1 MRLMNMVQTQS
12 DQLKLLIVED
22 DNILLT
28 MMADALAV
36 EGFNVL
42 AAASDAQS
50 AMKYFDKARPDVV
63 ILDIDLGAGPSGID
77 LANKMRQISGRIAIV
92 FCTSFKDMRFIQG
105 QYLKYP
111 LHTVVLKKADV
122 VNMEKFSKAI
132 NDAVELI
139 RESDESK
146 PDQLHDK
153 YYKDLTTLE
162 IELLTLISSGHSNKQ
177 VAAEKGISLKS
188 CENAIARLAKKLGIP
203 ATEQSNQ
210 RVLLTRKYM
219 ELSGK
224 SSSN

>member
-1 MRLMNMVQTQS
+1 MVMSMLQTHS

-22 DNILLT
+22 DKILLT
-28 MMADALAV
+28 MMSGALTS

-42 AAASDAQS
+42 AASDAQS
-50 AMKYFDKARPDVV
+50 AMQYFDKARPDVV

-105 QYLKYP
+105 DYLKYP

-122 VNMEKFSKAI
+122 VNIEKFSNAI
-132 NDAVELI
+132 NEAVELI
-139 RESDESK
+139 RESDESR
-146 PDQLHDK
+146 PDQLHEK
-153 YYKDLTTLE
+153 YYKDLTALE
-162 IELLTLISSGHSNKQ
+162 IELLTLIAGGHSNKQ

-188 CENAIARLAKKLGIP
+188 CENAIARLAKKLEIP
-203 ATEQSNQ
+203 AAEQSNQ
-210 RVLLTRKYM
+210 RVLLTRKYL

-224 SSSN
+224 SNSK

>member
-1 MRLMNMVQTQS
+1 MVMSILQTHS

-22 DNILLT
+22 DKILLT
-28 MMADALAV
+28 MMSGALTS

-42 AAASDAQS
+42 AASDAQS
-50 AMKYFDKARPDVV
+50 AMQYFDKARPDVV

-105 QYLKYP
+105 DYLKYP

-122 VNMEKFSKAI
+122 VNMEKFSNAI
-132 NDAVELI
+132 NEAVELI

-146 PDQLHDK
+146 PDQLHEK
-153 YYKDLTTLE
+153 YYKDLTALE
-162 IELLTLISSGHSNKQ
+162 IELLTLIAGGHSNKQ

-188 CENAIARLAKKLGIP
+188 CENAIARLAKKLEIP
-203 ATEQSNQ
+203 ANEQSNQ

-224 SSSN
+224 SSSD

>member
-1 MRLMNMVQTQS
+1 MVMSMLQTQS
-12 DQLKLLIVED
+12 GQLKLLIVED
-22 DNILLT
+22 DKILLT
-28 MMADALAV
+28 MMSGALTS

-42 AAASDAQS
+42 AASDAQS
-50 AMKYFDKARPDVV
+50 AMQYFDKARPDVV

-105 QYLKYP
+105 DYLKYP

-122 VNMEKFSKAI
+122 VNMEKFSNAI
-132 NDAVELI
+132 NEAVELI
-139 RESDESK
+139 RESDESR
-146 PDQLHDK
+146 PDQLHEK
-153 YYKDLTTLE
+153 YYKDLTALE
-162 IELLTLISSGHSNKQ
+162 IELLTLIAGGHSNKQ

-188 CENAIARLAKKLGIP
+188 CENAIARLAKKLEIP

-210 RVLLTRKYM
+210 RVLLTRKYL

-224 SSSN
+224 SNSK

>member
-1 MRLMNMVQTQS
+1 MVMSMLQTQS
-12 DQLKLLIVED
+12 GQLKLLIVED
-22 DNILLT
+22 DKILLT
-28 MMADALAV
+28 MMSGALTS

-42 AAASDAQS
+42 AASDAQS
-50 AMKYFDKARPDVV
+50 AMQYFDKARPDVV

-105 QYLKYP
+105 DYLKYP

-122 VNMEKFSKAI
+122 VNMEKFSNAI
-132 NDAVELI
+132 NEAVELI

-146 PDQLHDK
+146 PDQLHEK
-153 YYKDLTTLE
+153 YYKDLTALE
-162 IELLTLISSGHSNKQ
+162 IELLTLIAGGHSNKQ

-188 CENAIARLAKKLGIP
+188 CENAIARLAKKLEIP
-203 ATEQSNQ
+203 AAEQSNQ

-224 SSSN
+224 SSSD

>member
-1 MRLMNMVQTQS
+1 MVMSMLQTQS
-12 DQLKLLIVED
+12 GQLKLLIVED
-22 DNILLT
+22 DKILLT
-28 MMADALAV
+28 MMSHALTA

-42 AAASDAQS
+42 AANDAQS
-50 AMKYFDKARPDVV
+50 AMQYFDKARPDVV

-105 QYLKYP
+105 DYLKYP

-122 VNMEKFSKAI
+122 VNIEKFSNAI
-132 NDAVELI
+132 NEAVELI

-146 PDQLHDK
+146 PDNLHEK
-153 YYKDLTTLE
+153 YYKDLTALE
-162 IELLTLISSGHSNKQ
+162 IELLTLIAGGHSNKQ

-188 CENAIARLAKKLGIP
+188 CENAIARLAKKLEIP
-203 ATEQSNQ
+203 AAEQSNQ

-224 SSSN
+224 SSSD

>member
-1 MRLMNMVQTQS
+1 MVMSMLQTHS

-22 DNILLT
+22 DKILLT
-28 MMADALAV
+28 MMSGALTS

-42 AAASDAQS
+42 AASDAQS
-50 AMKYFDKARPDVV
+50 AMQYFDKARPDVV

-105 QYLKYP
+105 DYLKYP

-122 VNMEKFSKAI
+122 VNMEKFSNAI
-132 NDAVELI
+132 NKAVELI

-146 PDQLHDK
+146 PDNLHEK
-153 YYKDLTTLE
+153 YYKDLTALE
-162 IELLTLISSGHSNKQ
+162 IELLTLIAGGHSNKQ

-188 CENAIARLAKKLGIP
+188 CENAIARLAKKLEIP

-210 RVLLTRKYM
+210 RVLLTRKYL

-224 SSSN
+224 SNSK

>member
-1 MRLMNMVQTQS
+1 MSMLQTHS

-22 DNILLT
+22 DKILLT
-28 MMADALAV
+28 MMSGALTS

-42 AAASDAQS
+42 AASDAQS
-50 AMKYFDKARPDVV
+50 AMQYFDKARPDVV

-105 QYLKYP
+105 DYLKYP

-122 VNMEKFSKAI
+122 VNMEKFSNAI
-132 NDAVELI
+132 NEAVELI
-139 RESDESK
+139 RESDESR
-146 PDQLHDK
+146 PDQLHEK
-153 YYKDLTTLE
+153 YYKDLTALE
-162 IELLTLISSGHSNKQ
+162 IELLTLIAGGHSNKQ

-188 CENAIARLAKKLGIP
+188 CENAIARLAKKLEIP
-203 ATEQSNQ
+203 ATEQSNH
-210 RVLLTRKYM
+210 RVLLSRKYM

-224 SSSN
+224 SSSD

>member
-1 MRLMNMVQTQS
+1 MSMLQTQS
-12 DQLKLLIVED
+12 GQLKLLIVED
-22 DNILLT
+22 DKILLT
-28 MMADALAV
+28 MMSGALTS

-42 AAASDAQS
+42 AASDAQS
-50 AMKYFDKARPDVV
+50 AMQYFDKARPDVV

-105 QYLKYP
+105 DYLKYP

-122 VNMEKFSKAI
+122 VNMEKFSNAI
-132 NDAVELI
+132 NEAVELI

-146 PDQLHDK
+146 PDNLHEK
-153 YYKDLTTLE
+153 YYKDLTALE
-162 IELLTLISSGHSNKQ
+162 IELLTLIAGGHSNKQ

-188 CENAIARLAKKLGIP
+188 CENAIARLAKKLEIP
-203 ATEQSNQ
+203 ANEQSNQ

-224 SSSN
+224 SSSD

>member
-1 MRLMNMVQTQS
+1 MVMSMLQTHS

-22 DNILLT
+22 DKILLT
-28 MMADALAV
+28 MMSGALTS

-42 AAASDAQS
+42 AASDAQS
-50 AMKYFDKARPDVV
+50 AMQYFDKARPDVV

-105 QYLKYP
+105 DYLKYP

-122 VNMEKFSKAI
+122 VNMEKFSNAI
-132 NDAVELI
+132 NEAVELI

-146 PDQLHDK
+146 PDQLHEK
-153 YYKDLTTLE
+153 YYKDLTALE
-162 IELLTLISSGHSNKQ
+162 IELLTLIAGGHSNKQ

-188 CENAIARLAKKLGIP
+188 CENAIARLAKKLEIP
-203 ATEQSNQ
+203 AAEQSNQ
-210 RVLLTRKYM
+210 RVLLTRKYL

-224 SSSN
+224 SNSK

>member
-1 MRLMNMVQTQS
+1 MVMSMLQTQS
-12 DQLKLLIVED
+12 GQLKLLIVED
-22 DNILLT
+22 DKILLT
-28 MMADALAV
+28 MMSHALTA

-42 AAASDAQS
+42 AANDAQS
-50 AMKYFDKARPDVV
+50 AMQYFDKARPDVV

-105 QYLKYP
+105 DYLKYP

-122 VNMEKFSKAI
+122 VNMEKFSNAI
-132 NDAVELI
+132 NEAVELI

-146 PDQLHDK
+146 PDNLHEK
-153 YYKDLTTLE
+153 YYKDLTALE
-162 IELLTLISSGHSNKQ
+162 IELLTLIAGGHSNKQ

-188 CENAIARLAKKLGIP
+188 CENAIARLAKKLEIP
-203 ATEQSNQ
+203 ANEQSNQ

-224 SSSN
+224 SSSD

>member
-1 MRLMNMVQTQS
+1 MSILQTQS
-12 DQLKLLIVED
+12 GQLKLLIVED
-22 DNILLT
+22 DKILLT
-28 MMADALAV
+28 MMSHALTT

-42 AAASDAQS
+42 AANDAQS
-50 AMKYFDKARPDVV
+50 AMQYFDKARPDVV

-105 QYLKYP
+105 DYLKYP

-122 VNMEKFSKAI
+122 VNMEKFSNAI
-132 NDAVELI
+132 NEAVELI
-139 RESDESK
+139 RESDDSK
-146 PDQLHDK
+146 PDNLHEK
-153 YYKDLTTLE
+153 YYKDLTALE
-162 IELLTLISSGHSNKQ
+162 IELLTLIAGGHSNKQ

-188 CENAIARLAKKLGIP
+188 CENAIARLAKKLEIP
-203 ATEQSNQ
+203 AAEQSNQ

-224 SSSN
+224 SSSD

>member
-1 MRLMNMVQTQS
+1 MSMLQTHS

-22 DNILLT
+22 DKILLT
-28 MMADALAV
+28 MMSHALTA

-42 AAASDAQS
+42 AANDAQS
-50 AMKYFDKARPDVV
+50 AIQYFDKARPDVV

-105 QYLKYP
+105 DYLKYP

-122 VNMEKFSKAI
+122 VNMEKFSNAI
-132 NDAVELI
+132 NEAVELI

-146 PDQLHDK
+146 PDNLHEK
-153 YYKDLTTLE
+153 YYKDLTALE
-162 IELLTLISSGHSNKQ
+162 IELQTLIAGGHSNKQ

-188 CENAIARLAKKLGIP
+188 CENAIARLAKKLEIP
-203 ATEQSNQ
+203 AAEQSKQ

-224 SSSN
+224 SSSD

>member
-1 MRLMNMVQTQS
+1 MVMSILQTQS

-22 DNILLT
+22 DKILLT
-28 MMADALAV
+28 MMSHALTA

-42 AAASDAQS
+42 AANDAQS
-50 AMKYFDKARPDVV
+50 AIQYFDKARPDVV

-105 QYLKYP
+105 DYLKYP

-122 VNMEKFSKAI
+122 VNMEKFSNAI
-132 NDAVELI
+132 NEAVELI
-139 RESDESK
+139 RESDESR
-146 PDQLHDK
+146 PDQLHEK
-153 YYKDLTTLE
+153 YYKDLTALE
-162 IELLTLISSGHSNKQ
+162 IELLTLIAGGHSNKQ

-188 CENAIARLAKKLGIP
+188 CENAIARLAKKLEIP
-203 ATEQSNQ
+203 AAEQSNQ

-224 SSSN
+224 SSSD

>member
-1 MRLMNMVQTQS
+1 MVMSILQTQS
-12 DQLKLLIVED
+12 GQLKLLIVED
-22 DNILLT
+22 DKILLT
-28 MMADALAV
+28 MMSGALTS

-42 AAASDAQS
+42 AANDAQS
-50 AMKYFDKARPDVV
+50 AMQYFDKARPDVV

-105 QYLKYP
+105 DYLKYP

-122 VNMEKFSKAI
+122 VNMEKFSNAI
-132 NDAVELI
+132 NEAVELI

-146 PDQLHDK
+146 PDNLHEK
-153 YYKDLTTLE
+153 YYKDLTALE
-162 IELLTLISSGHSNKQ
+162 IELLTLIAGGHSNKQ

-188 CENAIARLAKKLGIP
+188 CENAIARLAKKLEIP
-203 ATEQSNQ
+203 AAEQSNQ

-224 SSSN
+224 SSSD

>member
-1 MRLMNMVQTQS
+1 MVMSILQTHS

-22 DNILLT
+22 DKILLT
-28 MMADALAV
+28 MMSHALTA

-42 AAASDAQS
+42 AANDAQS
-50 AMKYFDKARPDVV
+50 AMQYFDKARPDVV

-105 QYLKYP
+105 DYLKYP

-122 VNMEKFSKAI
+122 VNMEKFSNAI
-132 NDAVELI
+132 NEAVELI
-139 RESDESK
+139 RESDESR
-146 PDQLHDK
+146 PDQLHEK
-153 YYKDLTTLE
+153 YYKDLTALE
-162 IELLTLISSGHSNKQ
+162 IELLTLIAGGHSNKQ

-188 CENAIARLAKKLGIP
+188 CENAIARLAKKLEIP
-203 ATEQSNQ
+203 AAEQSNQ

-224 SSSN
+224 SSSD

>member
-1 MRLMNMVQTQS
+1 MVMSILQTHS

-22 DNILLT
+22 DKILLT
-28 MMADALAV
+28 MMSGALTS

-42 AAASDAQS
+42 AASDAQS
-50 AMKYFDKARPDVV
+50 AMQYFDKARPDVV

-105 QYLKYP
+105 DYLKYP

-122 VNMEKFSKAI
+122 VNIEKFSNAI
-132 NDAVELI
+132 NEAVELI
-139 RESDESK
+139 RKSDESK
-146 PDQLHDK
+146 PDQLHEK
-153 YYKDLTTLE
+153 YYKDLTALE
-162 IELLTLISSGHSNKQ
+162 IELLTLIAGGHSNKQ

-188 CENAIARLAKKLGIP
+188 CENAIARLAKKLEIP

-224 SSSN
+224 SSSD

>member
-1 MRLMNMVQTQS
+1 MVMSILQTQS

-22 DNILLT
+22 DKILLT
-28 MMADALAV
+28 MMSGALTS

-42 AAASDAQS
+42 AANDAQS
-50 AMKYFDKARPDVV
+50 AMQYFDKARPDVV

-105 QYLKYP
+105 DYLKYP

-122 VNMEKFSKAI
+122 VNMEKFSNAI
-132 NDAVELI
+132 NEAVELI
-139 RESDESK
+139 RESDESR
-146 PDQLHDK
+146 PDQLHEK
-153 YYKDLTTLE
+153 YYKDLTALE
-162 IELLTLISSGHSNKQ
+162 IELLTLIAGGHSNKQ

-188 CENAIARLAKKLGIP
+188 CENAIARLAKKLEIP
-203 ATEQSNQ
+203 AAEQSNQ

-224 SSSN
+224 SSSD

>member
-1 MRLMNMVQTQS
+1 MVMSMLQTHS

-22 DNILLT
+22 DKILLT
-28 MMADALAV
+28 MMSHALTA

-42 AAASDAQS
+42 AANHAQS
-50 AMKYFDKARPDVV
+50 AMQYFDKARPDVV

-105 QYLKYP
+105 DYLKYP

-122 VNMEKFSKAI
+122 VNMEKFSNAI
-132 NDAVELI
+132 NEAIELI

-146 PDQLHDK
+146 PDNLHEK
-153 YYKDLTTLE
+153 YYKDLTALE
-162 IELLTLISSGHSNKQ
+162 IELLTLIAGGHSNKQ

-188 CENAIARLAKKLGIP
+188 CENAIARLAKKLEIP
-203 ATEQSNQ
+203 AAEQSNQ
-210 RVLLTRKYM
+210 RVLLTRKYL

-224 SSSN
+224 SNSK

>member
-1 MRLMNMVQTQS
+1 MVMSMLQTHS

-22 DNILLT
+22 DKILLT
-28 MMADALAV
+28 MMSGALTS

-42 AAASDAQS
+42 AASDAQS
-50 AMKYFDKARPDVV
+50 AMQYFDKARPDVV

-105 QYLKYP
+105 DYLKYP

-122 VNMEKFSKAI
+122 VNMEKFSNAI
-132 NDAVELI
+132 NEAVELI
-139 RESDESK
+139 RESDESR
-146 PDQLHDK
+146 PDQLHEK
-153 YYKDLTTLE
+153 YYKDLTALE
-162 IELLTLISSGHSNKQ
+162 IELLTLIAAGHSNKQ

-188 CENAIARLAKKLGIP
+188 CENAIARLAKKLEIP

-210 RVLLTRKYM
+210 RVLLTRKYL

-224 SSSN
+224 SNSK

>member
-1 MRLMNMVQTQS
+1 MSILQTQS

-22 DNILLT
+22 DKILLT
-28 MMADALAV
+28 MMSGALTS

-42 AAASDAQS
+42 AASDAQS
-50 AMKYFDKARPDVV
+50 AMQYFDKARPDVV

-105 QYLKYP
+105 DYLKYP

-122 VNMEKFSKAI
+122 VNMEKFSNAI
-132 NDAVELI
+132 NEAVELI

-146 PDQLHDK
+146 PDNLHEK
-153 YYKDLTTLE
+153 YYKDLTALE
-162 IELLTLISSGHSNKQ
+162 IELLTLIAGGHSNKQ

-188 CENAIARLAKKLGIP
+188 CENAIARLAKKLEIP
-203 ATEQSNQ
+203 AAEQSNQ

-224 SSSN
+224 SSSD

>member
-1 MRLMNMVQTQS
+1 MSMLQTQS
-12 DQLKLLIVED
+12 GQLKLLIVED
-22 DNILLT
+22 DKILLT
-28 MMADALAV
+28 MMSGALTS

-42 AAASDAQS
+42 AASDAQS
-50 AMKYFDKARPDVV
+50 AMQYFDKARPDVV

-105 QYLKYP
+105 DYLKYP

-122 VNMEKFSKAI
+122 VNMEKFSNAI
-132 NDAVELI
+132 NEAVELI
-139 RESDESK
+139 RESDESR
-146 PDQLHDK
+146 PDQLHEK
-153 YYKDLTTLE
+153 YYKDLTALE
-162 IELLTLISSGHSNKQ
+162 IELLTLIAGGHSNKQ

-188 CENAIARLAKKLGIP
+188 CENAIARLAKKLEIP
-203 ATEQSNQ
+203 ANEQSNQ

-224 SSSN
+224 SSSD

>member
-1 MRLMNMVQTQS
+1 MVMSMLQTHS

-22 DNILLT
+22 DKILLT
-28 MMADALAV
+28 MMSGALTS

-42 AAASDAQS
+42 AASDAQS
-50 AMKYFDKARPDVV
+50 AMQYFDKARPDVV

-105 QYLKYP
+105 DYLKYP

-122 VNMEKFSKAI
+122 VNMEKFSNAI
-132 NDAVELI
+132 NEAIELI

-146 PDQLHDK
+146 PDNLHEK
-153 YYKDLTTLE
+153 FYKDLTALE
-162 IELLTLISSGHSNKQ
+162 IELLTLIAGGHSNKQ

-188 CENAIARLAKKLGIP
+188 CENAIARLAKKLEIP
-203 ATEQSNQ
+203 AAEQSNQ

-224 SSSN
+224 SSSD

>member
-1 MRLMNMVQTQS
+1 MVMSMLQTHS

-22 DNILLT
+22 DKILLT
-28 MMADALAV
+28 MMSGALTS

-42 AAASDAQS
+42 AASDAQS
-50 AMKYFDKARPDVV
+50 AMQYFDKARPDVV

-105 QYLKYP
+105 DYLKYP

-122 VNMEKFSKAI
+122 VNMEKFSNAI
-132 NDAVELI
+132 NEAVELI

-146 PDQLHDK
+146 PDNLHEK
-153 YYKDLTTLE
+153 YYKDLTALE
-162 IELLTLISSGHSNKQ
+162 IELLTLIAGGHSNKQ

-188 CENAIARLAKKLGIP
+188 CENAIARLAKKLEIP

-210 RVLLTRKYM
+210 RVLLTRKYL

-224 SSSN
+224 SNSK

>member
-1 MRLMNMVQTQS
+1 MVMSILQTQS
-12 DQLKLLIVED
+12 GQLKLLIVED
-22 DNILLT
+22 DKILLT
-28 MMADALAV
+28 MMSGALTS

-42 AAASDAQS
+42 AASDAQS
-50 AMKYFDKARPDVV
+50 AMQYFDKARPDVV

-105 QYLKYP
+105 DYLKYP

-122 VNMEKFSKAI
+122 VNMEKFSNAI
-132 NDAVELI
+132 NEAVELI

-146 PDQLHDK
+146 PDNLHEK
-153 YYKDLTTLE
+153 YYKDLTALE
-162 IELLTLISSGHSNKQ
+162 IELLTLIAGGHSNKQ

-188 CENAIARLAKKLGIP
+188 CENAIARLAKKLEIP
-203 ATEQSNQ
+203 AAEQSNQ

-224 SSSN
+224 SSSD

>member
-1 MRLMNMVQTQS
+1 MVMSMLQTHS

-22 DNILLT
+22 DKILLT
-28 MMADALAV
+28 MMSHALTA

-42 AAASDAQS
+42 AANDAQS
-50 AMKYFDKARPDVV
+50 AMQYFDKARPDVV

-105 QYLKYP
+105 DYLKYP

-122 VNMEKFSKAI
+122 VNMEKFSNAI
-132 NDAVELI
+132 NEAVELI
-139 RESDESK
+139 RESDESR
-146 PDQLHDK
+146 PDQLHEK
-153 YYKDLTTLE
+153 YYKDLTALE
-162 IELLTLISSGHSNKQ
+162 IELLTLIASGHSNKQ

-188 CENAIARLAKKLGIP
+188 CENAIARLAKKLEIP
-203 ATEQSNQ
+203 AAEQSNQ

-224 SSSN
+224 SSSD

>member
-1 MRLMNMVQTQS
+1 MVMSMLQTQS
-12 DQLKLLIVED
+12 GQLKLLIVED
-22 DNILLT
+22 DKILLT
-28 MMADALAV
+28 MMSGALTS

-42 AAASDAQS
+42 AASDAQS
-50 AMKYFDKARPDVV
+50 AMQYFDKARPDVV

-105 QYLKYP
+105 DYLKYP

-122 VNMEKFSKAI
+122 VNMEKFSNAI
-132 NDAVELI
+132 NEAVELI

-146 PDQLHDK
+146 PDQLHEK
-153 YYKDLTTLE
+153 YYKDLTALE
-162 IELLTLISSGHSNKQ
+162 IELLTLIAAGHSNKQ

-188 CENAIARLAKKLGIP
+188 CENAIARLAKKLEIP

-210 RVLLTRKYM
+210 RVLLTRKYL

-224 SSSN
+224 SNSK

>member
-1 MRLMNMVQTQS
+1 MSILQTQS

-22 DNILLT
+22 DKILLT
-28 MMADALAV
+28 MMSHALTA

-42 AAASDAQS
+42 AANDAQS
-50 AMKYFDKARPDVV
+50 AMQYFDKARPDVV

-105 QYLKYP
+105 DYLKYP

-122 VNMEKFSKAI
+122 VNMEKFSNAI
-132 NDAVELI
+132 NEAVELI
-139 RESDESK
+139 RESDESR
-146 PDQLHDK
+146 PDQLHEK
-153 YYKDLTTLE
+153 YYKDLTALE
-162 IELLTLISSGHSNKQ
+162 IELLTLIAGGHSNKQ

-188 CENAIARLAKKLGIP
+188 CENAIARLAKKLEIP
-203 ATEQSNQ
+203 AAEQSNQ
-210 RVLLTRKYM
+210 RVLLTRKYL

-224 SSSN
+224 SNSK

>member
-1 MRLMNMVQTQS
+1 MSMLQTQS
-12 DQLKLLIVED
+12 GQLKLLIVED
-22 DNILLT
+22 DKILLT
-28 MMADALAV
+28 MMSGALTS

-42 AAASDAQS
+42 AASDAQS
-50 AMKYFDKARPDVV
+50 AMQYFDKARPDVV

-105 QYLKYP
+105 DYLKYP

-122 VNMEKFSKAI
+122 VNMEKFSNAI
-132 NDAVELI
+132 NEAVELI
-139 RESDESK
+139 RESDESG
-146 PDQLHDK
+146 PDQLHEK
-153 YYKDLTTLE
+153 YYKDLTALE
-162 IELLTLISSGHSNKQ
+162 IELLTLIAGGHSNKQ

-188 CENAIARLAKKLGIP
+188 CENAIARLAKKLEIP
-203 ATEQSNQ
+203 AAEQSNQ

-224 SSSN
+224 SSSA

>member
-1 MRLMNMVQTQS
+1 MVMSMLQTHS

-22 DNILLT
+22 DKILLT
-28 MMADALAV
+28 MMSGALTS

-42 AAASDAQS
+42 AASDAQS
-50 AMKYFDKARPDVV
+50 AMQYFDKARPDVV

-105 QYLKYP
+105 DYLKYP

-122 VNMEKFSKAI
+122 VNIEKFSNAI
-132 NDAVELI
+132 NEAVELI
-139 RESDESK
+139 RESDESR
-146 PDQLHDK
+146 PDQLHEK
-153 YYKDLTTLE
+153 YYKDLTALE
-162 IELLTLISSGHSNKQ
+162 IELLTLIAGGHSNKQ

-188 CENAIARLAKKLGIP
+188 CENAIARLAKKLEIP

-210 RVLLTRKYM
+210 RVLLTRKYL

-224 SSSN
+224 SNSK

>member
-1 MRLMNMVQTQS
+1 MVMSMLQTHS

-22 DNILLT
+22 DKILLT
-28 MMADALAV
+28 MMSGALTS

-42 AAASDAQS
+42 AASDAQS
-50 AMKYFDKARPDVV
+50 AMQYFDKARPDVV

-105 QYLKYP
+105 DYLKYP

-122 VNMEKFSKAI
+122 VNIEKFSNAI
-132 NDAVELI
+132 NEAVELI

-146 PDQLHDK
+146 PDNLHEK
-153 YYKDLTTLE
+153 YYKDLTALE
-162 IELLTLISSGHSNKQ
+162 IELLTLIAGGHSNKQ

-188 CENAIARLAKKLGIP
+188 CENAIARLAKKLEIP

-210 RVLLTRKYM
+210 RVLLTRKYL

-224 SSSN
+224 SNSK

>member
-1 MRLMNMVQTQS
+1 MVMSMLQTQS
-12 DQLKLLIVED
+12 GQLKLLIVED
-22 DNILLT
+22 DKILLT
-28 MMADALAV
+28 MMSGALTS

-42 AAASDAQS
+42 AASDAQS
-50 AMKYFDKARPDVV
+50 AMQYFDKARPDVV

-105 QYLKYP
+105 DYLKYP

-122 VNMEKFSKAI
+122 VNMEKFSNAI
-132 NDAVELI
+132 NEAVELI
-139 RESDESK
+139 RESDESR
-146 PDQLHDK
+146 PDQLHEK
-153 YYKDLTTLE
+153 YYKDLTALE
-162 IELLTLISSGHSNKQ
+162 IELLTLIAGGHSNKQ

-188 CENAIARLAKKLGIP
+188 CENAIARLAKKLEIP
-203 ATEQSNQ
+203 ANEQSNQ

-224 SSSN
+224 SSSD

>member
-1 MRLMNMVQTQS
+1 MSILQTQS

-22 DNILLT
+22 DKILLT
-28 MMADALAV
+28 MMSGALTS

-42 AAASDAQS
+42 AASDAQS
-50 AMKYFDKARPDVV
+50 AMQYFDKARPDVV

-105 QYLKYP
+105 DYLKYP
-111 LHTVVLKKADV
+111 LHTVVLKKADI
-122 VNMEKFSKAI
+122 VNMEKFSNAI
-132 NDAVELI
+132 NEAVELI
-139 RESDESK
+139 RESDESR
-146 PDQLHDK
+146 PDQLHEK
-153 YYKDLTTLE
+153 YYKDLTALE
-162 IELLTLISSGHSNKQ
+162 IELLTLIAGGHSNKQ

-188 CENAIARLAKKLGIP
+188 CENAIARLAKKLEIP
-203 ATEQSNQ
+203 AAEQSNQ

-224 SSSN
+224 SSSD

>member
-1 MRLMNMVQTQS
+1 MVMSMLQTQS
-12 DQLKLLIVED
+12 GQLKLLIVED
-22 DNILLT
+22 DKILLT
-28 MMADALAV
+28 MMSHALTK

-50 AMKYFDKARPDVV
+50 AMQYFDKARPDVV

-105 QYLKYP
+105 DYLKYP

-122 VNMEKFSKAI
+122 VNMEKFSNAI
-132 NDAVELI
+132 NEAVELI
-139 RESDESK
+139 RESDESR
-146 PDQLHDK
+146 PDQLHEK
-153 YYKDLTTLE
+153 YYKDLTALE
-162 IELLTLISSGHSNKQ
+162 IELLTLIAAGHSNKQ

-188 CENAIARLAKKLGIP
+188 CENAIARLAKKLEIP
-203 ATEQSNQ
+203 AAEQSNQ
-210 RVLLTRKYM
+210 RVLLTRKYL

-224 SSSN
+224 SNSK

>member
-1 MRLMNMVQTQS
+1 MV
-12 DQLKLLIVED
+12 
-22 DNILLT
+22 NI
-28 MMADALAV
+28 
-36 EGFNVL
+36 
-42 AAASDAQS
+42 
-50 AMKYFDKARPDVV
+50 
-63 ILDIDLGAGPSGID
+63 
-77 LANKMRQISGRIAIV
+77 
-92 FCTSFKDMRFIQG
+92 
-105 QYLKYP
+105 
-111 LHTVVLKKADV
+111 
-122 VNMEKFSKAI
+122 EKFSKAI
-132 NDAVELI
+132 NDAVELV

-203 ATEQSNQ
+203 ATEQNNQ

>member
-1 MRLMNMVQTQS
+1 MSMLQTHS

-22 DNILLT
+22 DKILLT
-28 MMADALAV
+28 MMSGALTS

-42 AAASDAQS
+42 AASDAQS
-50 AMKYFDKARPDVV
+50 AMQYFDKARPDVV

-105 QYLKYP
+105 DYLKYP

-122 VNMEKFSKAI
+122 VNMEKFSNAI
-132 NDAVELI
+132 NEAVELI
-139 RESDESK
+139 RESDESR
-146 PDQLHDK
+146 PDQFHEK
-153 YYKDLTTLE
+153 YYKDLTALE
-162 IELLTLISSGHSNKQ
+162 IELLTLIAGGHSNKQ

-188 CENAIARLAKKLGIP
+188 CENAIARLAKKLEIP

-210 RVLLTRKYM
+210 RVLLTRKYL

-224 SSSN
+224 SNSK

>member
-1 MRLMNMVQTQS
+1 MLQTHS

-22 DNILLT
+22 DKILLT
-28 MMADALAV
+28 MMSGALTS

-42 AAASDAQS
+42 AASDAQS
-50 AMKYFDKARPDVV
+50 AMQYFDKARPDVV

-105 QYLKYP
+105 DYLKYP

-122 VNMEKFSKAI
+122 VNMEKFSNAI
-132 NDAVELI
+132 NEAVELI
-139 RESDESK
+139 RESDESR
-146 PDQLHDK
+146 PDQLHEK
-153 YYKDLTTLE
+153 YYKDLTALE
-162 IELLTLISSGHSNKQ
+162 IELLTLIAGGHSNKQ

-188 CENAIARLAKKLGIP
+188 CENAIARLAKKLEIP
-203 ATEQSNQ
+203 ANEQSNQ

-224 SSSN
+224 SSSD

>member
-1 MRLMNMVQTQS
+1 MLQTQS
-12 DQLKLLIVED
+12 GQLKLLIVED
-22 DNILLT
+22 DKILLT
-28 MMADALAV
+28 MMSGALTS

-42 AAASDAQS
+42 AASDAQS
-50 AMKYFDKARPDVV
+50 AMQYFDKARPDVV

-105 QYLKYP
+105 DYLKYP

-122 VNMEKFSKAI
+122 VNMEKFSNAI
-132 NDAVELI
+132 NEAVELI

-146 PDQLHDK
+146 PDNLHEK
-153 YYKDLTTLE
+153 YYKDLTALE
-162 IELLTLISSGHSNKQ
+162 IELLTLIAGGHSNKQ

-188 CENAIARLAKKLGIP
+188 CENAIARLAKKLEIP
-203 ATEQSNQ
+203 ANEQSNQ

-224 SSSN
+224 SSSD

>member
-1 MRLMNMVQTQS
+1 MVMSILQTQS
-12 DQLKLLIVED
+12 DQLKLLMVED
-22 DNILLT
+22 DKILLT
-28 MMADALAV
+28 MMSGALTS

-42 AAASDAQS
+42 AASDAQS
-50 AMKYFDKARPDVV
+50 AMQYFDKARPDVV

-105 QYLKYP
+105 DYLKYP

-122 VNMEKFSKAI
+122 VNMEKFSNAI
-132 NDAVELI
+132 NEAVELI

-146 PDQLHDK
+146 PDNLHEK
-153 YYKDLTTLE
+153 YYKDLTALE
-162 IELLTLISSGHSNKQ
+162 IELLTLIAGGHSNKQ

-188 CENAIARLAKKLGIP
+188 CENAIARLAKKLEIP
-203 ATEQSNQ
+203 AAEQSNQ

-224 SSSN
+224 SSSD